1 MGEDLIPLLN
11 VLWGFLAVL
20 GKRLNLAQRAA
31 AQRRTQSKRKCER
44 LRKKVLEPGF
54 ISISETQK
62 LCLPYP
68 DQREASSKPK
78 HRDLKMQLSS
88 LPGGA
93 KW

>member
-1 MGEDLIPLLN
+1 MGEGGLIPLLN
-11 VLWGFLAVL
+11 VSWGFLAVL
-20 GKRLNLAQRAA
+20 GKRLNLVQRAPHT
-31 AQRRTQSKRKCER
+31 RSQSKRKCER
-44 LRKKVLEPGF
+44 LREKVLEPGF

-68 DQREASSKPK
+68 DQRKASSKSK
-78 HRDLKMQLSS
+78 HRDIKMQLSS